1 MKKYSTVVFDLDG
14 TLLNTLEDLA
24 DAVNYVLRKFGWEE
38 HTIDRVRMD
47 VGNGIKKLVERS
59 VPDGLNNPKFEERIS
74 RNIGFVKKPKG
85 QGLQDGNCFKQG
97 SVCSVRVK

>member
-59 VPDGLNNPKFEERIS
+59 VPDGLNNPKFEEAYETFMEYYQAHCQIKTDAYPG
-74 RNIGFVKKPKG
+74 ILDF
-85 QGLQDGNCFKQG
+85 DI
-97 SVCSVRVK
+97 

>member
-38 HTIDRVRMD
+38 HTIDRVRLEME
-47 VGNGIKKLVERS
+47 LRSLWS
-59 VPDGLNNPKFEERIS
+59 VPYLMA
-74 RNIGFVKKPKG
+74 
-85 QGLQDGNCFKQG
+85 
-97 SVCSVRVK
+97 

>member
-38 HTIDRVRMD
+38 HTIDRVR
-47 VGNGIKKLVERS
+47 IAR
-59 VPDGLNNPKFEERIS
+59 
-74 RNIGFVKKPKG
+74 
-85 QGLQDGNCFKQG
+85 
-97 SVCSVRVK
+97 

>member
-38 HTIDRVRMD
+38 HTIYDNYAPVFSHPD
-47 VGNGIKKLVERS
+47 FTVGYGFTPYHAIGSLTYAFAITAGREFH
-59 VPDGLNNPKFEERIS
+59 PAPKNFLI
-74 RNIGFVKKPKG
+74 FTMP
-85 QGLQDGNCFKQG
+85 L
-97 SVCSVRVK
+97 